1 MVKNILWTV
10 GVSIIAFSFVY
21 PAAASL
27 EPTYDGY
34 KNERKVHDDLF
45 QLDMFPGWF
54 KPICDVQSYKGS
66 SRLVVKLT
74 ADGGAI
80 LNPKGE
86 ELGWSSDTID
96 LHGLTLENAEKLWGS
111 PRGMTFDLLAGPRL
125 RSNDRDVYHLDT
137 KFTNGELTSYKL
149 RGIDICKPEWI
160 NVE

>member
-1 MVKNILWTV
+1 MKIILWIV
-10 GVSIIAFSFVY
+10 GFGIFAWSCISPAF
-21 PAAASL
+21 ASL
-27 EPTYDGY
+27 EPAPLDG
-34 KNERKVHDDLF
+34 KPVEVRKDLF

-86 ELGWSSDTID
+86 ERGWSSDTID

-137 KFTNGELTSYKL
+137 KFTNGELTSYQL

-160 NVE
+160 SVE